1 MPDDTRQIQTERV
14 TEFLDAVTLGDD
26 IESTYASLQSEFRAL
41 LIEIETEKRVHQI
54 TKGQTQNA
62 Y

>member
-14 TEFLDAVTLGDD
+14 AKFLDAVTLGDD
-26 IESTYASLQSEFRAL
+26 IESAYASLQSEFRAL